1 MITAAAQDMATNL
14 SSSSSVRLVLVS
26 TGPNAHLAAG
36 LLARHLGEA
45 PEAALARLAHAP
57 SVLAEAVEPHLAQ
70 NLAGLLRSF
79 GLRVRL
85 DALHGPETPV
95 NLSIQIS
102 IPVRMQRTI
111 RIVAEQTGLSE
122 TETTQTLQ
130 RPGGVVLTGLSRAEA
145 ARIRAKLDRV
155 GTLIVIESD
164 PASTVYDVFLP
175 DRDPSE
181 ALTDRLRMMGAEPDP
196 ITNAIAAG
204 LDGALC
210 DHLLRRLPDAG
221 ILVLDRAFQR
231 YDLYLSRATGWVTQD
246 LADFLVAR
254 TGLPRSRFEVLS
266 ERLPLRIELGL
277 APAAARQFR
286 ADYAS
291 IGLHTFLVLS
301 GLAQTLDNPNL

>member
-1 MITAAAQDMATNL
+1 MATNL
-14 SSSSSVRLVLVS
+14 SSSSGLRLVLVS
-26 TGPNAHLAAG
+26 TGPNAHLAAD
-36 LLARHLGEA
+36 LLARHLGET

-57 SVLAEAVEPHLAQ
+57 SVLAEAVDPHIAQ

-102 IPVRMQRTI
+102 MPVRMQRTI
-111 RIVAEQTGLSE
+111 RIVAEQTGLSPAE
-122 TETTQTLQ
+122 ATLGLQ
-130 RPGGVVLTGLSRAEA
+130 RPGGVILKGVSRAEA
-145 ARIRAKLDRV
+145 ARMRAKLDRV
-155 GTLIVIESD
+155 GTLTVIESD
-164 PASTVYDVFLP
+164 PASAIYDVFLP
-175 DRDPSE
+175 DRDPGE
-181 ALTDRLRMMGAEPDP
+181 ALTDRLRMMGAEADP
-196 ITNAIAAG
+196 ITNAIASG

-210 DHLLRRLPDAG
+210 DHLLRRMPDAG
-221 ILVLDRAFQR
+221 MLVLDRAFQR

-266 ERLPLRIELGL
+266 DRLPLRIELGL
-277 APAAARQFR
+277 PHAAARQFR

-301 GLAQTLDNPNL
+301 GLVQVSDNPNL